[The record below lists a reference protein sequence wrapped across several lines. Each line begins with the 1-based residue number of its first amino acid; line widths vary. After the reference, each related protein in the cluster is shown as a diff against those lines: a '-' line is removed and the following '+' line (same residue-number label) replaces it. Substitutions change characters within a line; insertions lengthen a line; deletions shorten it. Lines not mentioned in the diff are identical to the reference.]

1 MPSAIARMATIFLG
15 TEKLQLQLE
24 EGLGGDTQTPSQQFM
39 RFAILSDLMVD
50 NLPDSAQKVATV
62 LKDYRFL
69 SHVFGRKLWEI
80 ALRFR
85 LPEQQ
90 LEQIRSLVGDTMM
103 NLSGLSHEETS
114 KKKSKVIQ
122 ALQRERLLIEYDK
135 KRKS

>member
-1 MPSAIARMATIFLG
+1 MATIFLG

-24 EGLGGDTQTPSQQFM
+24 DGLGSKEQTPSQQFM

-50 NLPDSAQKVATV
+50 NLPESAQKVAQV
-62 LKDYRFL
+62 LKGHRFL

-85 LPEQQ
+85 LPENQ

-103 NLSGLSHEETS
+103 TLSGLPHEEAA
-114 KKKSKVIQ
+114 KRKSRVIQ
-122 ALQRERLLIEYDK
+122 ALQRERLLIEFD
-135 KRKS
+135 RKGNAEHP